1 MKLKWRLRPS
11 RWREIQERES
21 PNLKPLLGAAVA
33 ERAHAEQSGDEELE
47 GRAEAEGVGAPGGRM
62 ALAKGSWGWVW
73 RLAQKRTRE
82 KEAAEL
88 RAERQKAE
96 RLSAQLKKVEEE
108 KRNLATRVRGAE
120 RPGRAIGAK

>member
-1 MKLKWRLRPS
+1 M
-11 RWREIQERES
+11 
-21 PNLKPLLGAAVA
+21 
-33 ERAHAEQSGDEELE
+33 
-47 GRAEAEGVGAPGGRM
+47 
-62 ALAKGSWGWVW
+62 GWVW

-108 KRNLATRVRGAE
+108 KRNLATRVRGGE